1 MSAAATPA
9 LFDAWGRPARQVARD
24 NKLLDLY
31 LEMQAGSGSGAPR
44 RDLDA
49 SRQRR
54 HAIQQTM
61 AALVSGAPAEA
72 VEWAVFKTVR
82 PFPFSPSDVDVVV
95 LSDGGARPLAA
106 GLRARGY
113 SPAGGAPYT
122 ITLCDP
128 QHDVGID
135 LYQEI
140 ASSHFVYLDKAT
152 LRPYRTWQVQ
162 GGVAVPGLQPLAELV
177 AILAHAVY
185 KEQLFTLADYLT
197 LWCYG
202 QTFAP
207 ADWDELLTL
216 ARANGV
222 RQAVVW
228 GLRVAKG
235 IAHVLG
241 DVRPWPE
248 ALDRAVGVAL
258 IPRKVP
264 YRLLHPGLLAAAIAE
279 RVAVSRLARRSLA
292 RLVAQVLN
300 PLSPH
305 TRSFYR
311 QLWKRA
317 KGATY

>member
-1 MSAAATPA
+1 MRAAATPA
-9 LFDAWGRPARQVARD
+9 LFGAWGRDALQVARD

-31 LEMQAGSGSGAPR
+31 LEMQAGSDAPS

-49 SRQRR
+49 CRQSRN
-54 HAIQQTM
+54 AIGQTI
-61 AALVSGAPAEA
+61 AALASRAQADV
-72 VEWAVFKTVR
+72 VEWAIFKTVR
-82 PFPFSPSDVDVVV
+82 PFPFTPSDVDVVV
-95 LSDGGARPLAA
+95 LTDGGARPLAS

-140 ASSHFVYLDKAT
+140 ASSRFVYLDRAT

-162 GGVAVPGLQPLAELV
+162 GGVAVPLLQPVAELV

-197 LWCYG
+197 LCSYG
-202 QTFAP
+202 QTFGP
-207 ADWDELLTL
+207 ADWDELLNL

-228 GLRVAKG
+228 CLRVAKG
-235 IAHVLG
+235 VAHVLG
-241 DVRPWPE
+241 DVLPWPE
-248 ALDRAVGVAL
+248 ALDGAVGVAL
-258 IPRKVP
+258 LPRTVP
-264 YRLLHPGLLAAAIAE
+264 YRLLNPGMLAAAIAE
-279 RVAVSRLARRSLA
+279 RVAVSPLARHSIA

>member
-1 MSAAATPA
+1 
-9 LFDAWGRPARQVARD
+9 LFGAWGRPALQVARN

-31 LEMQAGSGSGAPR
+31 LEMQAGSHAPS
-44 RDLDA
+44 RDLEA
-49 SRQRR
+49 SRQSRN
-54 HAIQQTM
+54 AIRQTI
-61 AALVSGAPAEA
+61 AALVSWAEAGA

-82 PFPFSPSDVDVVV
+82 PFPFTPSDVDVVV
-95 LSDGGARPLAA
+95 LTDDGARPLAS
-106 GLRARGY
+106 GLLARGY
-113 SPAGGAPYT
+113 SPSGGAPYT

-128 QHDVGID
+128 QNDVGID

-140 ASSHFVYLDKAT
+140 ASSRFIYLDRAT
-152 LRPYRTWQVQ
+152 LRPYQTWQVQ
-162 GGVAVPGLQPLAELV
+162 GGVAVPVLHPVAELV

-197 LWCYG
+197 LCSYG
-202 QTFAP
+202 QTFGQ
-207 ADWDELLTL
+207 ADWDELLKL

-222 RQAVVW
+222 RHAVVW
-228 GLRVAKG
+228 CLRVAKG
-235 IAHVLG
+235 IAHVVG
-241 DVRPWPE
+241 DVLAWPE

-264 YRLLHPGLLAAAIAE
+264 YRLFNPGMLSAAMAE
-279 RVAVSRLARRSLA
+279 RVAVSRLARRSIA

-311 QLWKRA
+311 QVWKRA
-317 KGATY
+317 KGETY

>member
-9 LFDAWGRPARQVARD
+9 LFGAWGRAARQVARD

-31 LEMQAGSGSGAPR
+31 LEMQTGSGAPS
-44 RDLDA
+44 RDLEA
-49 SRQRR
+49 CRQSRN
-54 HAIQQTM
+54 AIQQTI
-61 AALVSGAPAEA
+61 AALVSRVQADA

-82 PFPFSPSDVDVVV
+82 PFPFTPSDVDVVV
-95 LSDGGARPLAA
+95 LTDDGARPLASR
-106 GLRARGY
+106 LRERGY
-113 SPAGGAPYT
+113 SPSGGAPYT
-122 ITLCDP
+122 ITLCDS

-135 LYQEI
+135 LYQDI
-140 ASSHFVYLDKAT
+140 ASSRFVYLDRAT

-162 GGVAVPGLQPLAELV
+162 GGVAVPGLQPVAELV

-202 QTFAP
+202 QSFAP
-207 ADWDELLTL
+207 ADWEELLTL

-222 RQAVVW
+222 RSAVLW

-235 IAHVLG
+235 VAHVVG
-241 DVRPWPE
+241 DVPPWPQ
-248 ALDRAVGVAL
+248 ALDRALGVAL
-258 IPRKVP
+258 RPRTMP

-279 RVAVSRLARRSLA
+279 RGAVSRLARRSLA
-292 RLVAQVLN
+292 RLLAQGLN
-300 PLSPH
+300 PLSLH